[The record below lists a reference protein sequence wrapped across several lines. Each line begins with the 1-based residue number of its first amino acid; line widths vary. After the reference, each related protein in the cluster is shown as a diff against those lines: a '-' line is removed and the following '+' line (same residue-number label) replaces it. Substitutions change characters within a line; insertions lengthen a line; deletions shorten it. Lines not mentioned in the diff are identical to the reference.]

1 MSIRLL
7 PPTLINQIAA
17 GEVIERPYSVI
28 KELVENSIDAGA
40 TSIEVI
46 VRDGGRSYMAV
57 IDNGLGMNQKDLS
70 LCIERHATSKLPDEN
85 LFCIKTLGFRGEAL
99 PSIGSIA
106 RLKITSKGPQED
118 HAWLLCVEGGIKKA
132 VEPASL
138 PRGTQ
143 VEVSDLFF
151 ATPARLKFLK
161 APQTEMGYILDTIR
175 RLAMVNP
182 DIAFTVRDDKKTL
195 LQYRSTLADQAG
207 TLQRLADIMGADFAQ
222 NAVTV
227 ELSHEDY
234 AVWGYAGLP
243 TLNRANAQ
251 QQYLFVNGRPVKDKI
266 LNHAVKLA
274 YQDFLARDRFP
285 LVCLYLKVDPDV
297 VDMNVHPAKVEV
309 RFRDPGKVRSLLVS
323 SLKAALK
330 TAGFKTST
338 TVASDAVAAAYI
350 QGQVPTQPRRE
361 FQPTLTLQGRQALAA
376 GFNPAAGGNT
386 AVGGTA
392 PSQRYAM
399 PIHSGQQAYKSQHI
413 TPLRPSTGAD
423 GFQERRH
430 LEVGNLAQAPV
441 ESTVLEHPL
450 EPRDAETSPD
460 DFNAYPLGLARAQL
474 HGTYIVAESK
484 AGIVLVDQ
492 HAVHERIVY
501 ESMKHDLAAKGV
513 QTQGLLVPEVVNLA
527 KEQQESLLSHADELK
542 KLGLAI
548 EGFGGTAIVV
558 SEVPAI
564 LGDFNIA
571 GLIHDIVD
579 ELAEMGTSTHLKQSI
594 DNLLST
600 MACHGS
606 IRAGRKLSLIEM
618 NELLR
623 QMEQTPFAGQ
633 CNHGRPTYV
642 ELQKKDI
649 ERLFGRT

>member
-28 KELVENSIDAGA
+28 KELIENSIDAGA

-46 VRDGGRSYMAV
+46 IRDGGRSYMAI
-57 IDNGLGMNQKDLS
+57 IDNGQGMNQKDLS

-161 APQTEMGYILDTIR
+161 AAQTEVGYILDTLR
-175 RLAMVNP
+175 RLAMANP
-182 DIAFTVRDDKKTL
+182 EISFTMRDEKKTL
-195 LQYRSTLADQAG
+195 LQYRSTSADAEG
-207 TLQRLADIMGADFAQ
+207 TLRRLADIMGDDFAQ

-227 ELSHEDY
+227 QLEHEEY

-243 TLNRANAQ
+243 TLNKANAQ

-285 LVCLYLKVDPDV
+285 LVCLYLTVDPDL

-309 RFRDPGKVRSLLVS
+309 RFRDPGKVRSILVS
-323 SLKAALK
+323 ALKEALK

-338 TVASDAVAAAYI
+338 TVANDAFAAAHV
-350 QGQVPTQPRRE
+350 QGQGLGQFSGQPRRE
-361 FQPTLTLQGRQALAA
+361 FQPTLSLQNAQALSA
-376 GFNPAAGGNT
+376 GFHTTFDTGASTAARES
-386 AVGGTA
+386 V
-392 PSQRYAM
+392 SSRRYEM
-399 PIHSGQQAYKSQHI
+399 PVHSGQQGHRDHQIMPIGPQAGH
-413 TPLRPSTGAD
+413 G
-423 GFQERRH
+423 GFQEIRH
-430 LEVGNLAQAPV
+430 LEVGSLAQAPLKLR
-441 ESTVLEHPL
+441 ESGTTEVPQDEF
-450 EPRDAETSPD
+450 A
-460 DFNAYPLGLARAQL
+460 AYPLGLARAQL
-474 HGTYIVAESK
+474 HDTYIVAESK
-484 AGIVLVDQ
+484 DGIVLVDQ

-501 ESMKHDLAAKGV
+501 ESMKQDLVEEGV
-513 QTQGLLVPEVVNLA
+513 QTQGLLVPEVVNLRE
-527 KEQQESLLSHADELK
+527 EQQKSLLHYADELK

-548 EGFGGTAIVV
+548 EGFGGNAIVV
-558 SEVPAI
+558 REVPAI
-564 LGDFNIA
+564 LGEFNIA
-571 GLIHDIVD
+571 GLIRDIVD
-579 ELAEMGTSTHLKQSI
+579 ELEEMGTSVHLKHSI

-606 IRAGRKLSLIEM
+606 IRAGRKLSLMEM

-623 QMEQTPFAGQ
+623 QMERTPFSGQ

-642 ELQKKDI
+642 ELKKKDI